1 MSDILIKGIEM
12 PSDCMDCFL
21 LNRNEEES
29 DGSAADWYCPVTQSW
44 TDYPTACKGRT
55 TDCPLKELIRCKDC
69 MHFEYD
75 HVEQIDG
82 IPLIVAH
89 EICMFWGD
97 GCKTSENGWCFMAE
111 AKEE

>member
-12 PSDCMDCFL
+12 PSDCMDCVL

-44 TDYPTACKGRT
+44 TDYPTACKGRA

-69 MHFEYD
+69 RFFSDDWRCLTWHQFT
-75 HVEQIDG
+75 VE
-82 IPLIVAH
+82 H
-89 EICMFWGD
+89 
-97 GCKTSENGWCFMAE
+97 GWCFRAE
-111 AKEE
+111 RRPKNE